1 MGGLFRTPK
10 IDTSAQQA
18 SLRRQEELLR
28 QQEELLRQQ
37 QDRLAAQDAARKLR
51 EQSAAAARAAR
62 LRGRALLLAG
72 AETGTADQPLQAR
85 LGG

>member
-28 QQEELLRQQ
+28 QQ
-37 QDRLAAQDAARKLR
+37 QDRLAAQDAALKLR

-62 LRGRALLLAG
+62 LRGRALLLG
-72 AETGTADQPLQAR
+72 GEETGTADQPLQAR